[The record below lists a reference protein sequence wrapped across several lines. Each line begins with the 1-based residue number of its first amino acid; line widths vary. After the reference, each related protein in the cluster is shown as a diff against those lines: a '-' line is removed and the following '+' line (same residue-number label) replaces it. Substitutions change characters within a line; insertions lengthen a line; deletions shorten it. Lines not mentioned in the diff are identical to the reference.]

1 MSHNPCAG
9 IIRIRFGGYNLSPKA
24 PLCSSDAKIVQ
35 GERKSKLDACFFALE
50 TLETL
55 ETLRTLKK
63 KAHRLGALLAGG
75 MLGMS
80 LF

>member
-35 GERKSKLDACFFALE
+35 GERKSKTNQCFFFSKV
-50 TLETL
+50 
-55 ETLRTLKK
+55 LKVLKVLKVFKVFKVLNK
-63 KAHRLGALLAGG
+63 KAHRLGALLAGV
-75 MLGMS
+75 
-80 LF
+80 

>member
-35 GERKSKLDACFFALE
+35 GERKSKPKLAFSF
-50 TLETL
+50 
-55 ETLRTLKK
+55 LRSLRSLRSLIKK
-63 KAHRLGALLAGG
+63 KRT
-75 MLGMS
+75 
-80 LF
+80 

>member
-1 MSHNPCAG
+1 MKKENIMSHNPCAG

-35 GERKSKLDACFFALE
+35 GERKSKTNQCFFALE

-55 ETLRTLKK
+55 ESLRTLKK
-63 KAHRLGALLAGG
+63 KAHRLGALLAGV
-75 MLGMS
+75 
-80 LF
+80 